1 MGELH
6 IDPVPAAE
14 RVAGLRDA
22 QLNWANH
29 LNSNRPNVPVAAFGT
44 GLQAK
49 AQQFLDLVDQGHNV
63 RVNHAHRLA
72 QAGEDISGLV
82 DRVGQAEQENSAS
95 LNARGGWA

>member
-6 IDPVPAAE
+6 IDPIPAADRAAE
-14 RVAGLRDA
+14 LRDA
-22 QLNWANH
+22 QLKWANH
-29 LNSNRPNVPVAAFGT
+29 LGGSRPSVPVAVFGT

-63 RVNHAHRLA
+63 RVNHAYRLA
-72 QAGEDISGLV
+72 QAGADLVGLV

-95 LNARGGWA
+95 LNSGGGWV